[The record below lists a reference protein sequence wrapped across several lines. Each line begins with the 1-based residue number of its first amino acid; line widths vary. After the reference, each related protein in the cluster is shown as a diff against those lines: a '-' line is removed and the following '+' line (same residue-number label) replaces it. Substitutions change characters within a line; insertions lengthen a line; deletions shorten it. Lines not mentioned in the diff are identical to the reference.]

1 MGFPLAVVHAI
12 GVVAFGAIIHAVFSL
27 LAPALNA
34 HVKETQPIKP
44 LNNINPLLVEL
55 ERNEIKLQFLIRILH
70 FLLSFGLKYSPAYL
84 RG

>member
-1 MGFPLAVVHAI
+1 MGFPLAVIHAI

-44 LNNINPLLVEL
+44 LNNINPLLEL

-70 FLLSFGLKYSPAYL
+70 FLLSFWLKYSPAYL